1 MKRLTFGTVC
11 LLLSIVLTIGYT
23 VCQTVPQ
30 VNNSIFRDI
39 QHSNLNTTAENSVVE
54 NSILPPPI
62 NFPTLKAVGSGD
74 YAFDGG
80 DGSQTNPFQISSAEQ
95 LIRLSEL
102 VNSKTTYTRTTG
114 YTSSN
119 QYYYSS
125 YYKLTQDIDFGTL
138 VSGTF
143 IICTKTVT
151 TTNYGTKQTVLVQ
164 QYIIKA
170 NNDAFPLTCNRVADD
185 NNTGTVTISSETDE
199 KNYTR
204 NNSPANYYTTTFKY
218 EYYGNT
224 PLAQS
229 ALMAPIGYCATY
241 TQEGT
246 TYIDNNASVNFSGNF
261 NGDNHT
267 ISNIEIRTQ
276 STSSAL
282 FELVGKT
289 TTGGNTPEIKNL
301 HVNNAYVSSEGN
313 SFAGG
318 IVAVLSNG
326 KITDCSISN
335 STIIGNRA
343 GGIGSTLSYNGS
355 TSNGSISG
363 CTSVNNII
371 DGKVGAGGIAGY
383 TKDGIAKITDC
394 TSSNNSITADN
405 EDNTGPITGSVK
417 AEKDQ
422 GSNTVITTEEAA
434 NMTGSSF
441 IDIIEKLLRHN
452 NIPDF
457 CYINNG
463 ISFNPNNSVD
473 ATILARLKAELNGSS
488 DITDNLVLPN
498 VANIENLIS
507 LLSSPTDA
515 QLRELCAT
523 FYAEHIEF
531 SNENVTNAVSAH
543 DAFYGIGGVS
553 TTINRY
559 KYNGSTYSLDND
571 TVTSTDARNTQ
582 YYYRVVENDVETYYK
597 YRRDG
602 YPNYWTNPY
611 FTKDNEARTNYSVS
625 NGTAYYSY
633 YHPGW
638 NDYPTS
644 VQTTLINSL
653 RTTIESIDAT
663 TIASLPDYYK
673 LTATGTDAN
682 PIVIDVTKGG
692 GIYDKGGQLGDKIV
706 KLKKSLYLQN
716 WVALGITKIE
726 DMGMG
731 WIDTLTMDRK
741 VNFLSNTQDNNDM
754 AVVDWDYEQNNWGS
768 NYLLAKHDLPYG
780 KGIFVWSY
788 NTAHPLAKE
797 DDWDYTVVT
806 SSNPILYQQG
816 KVKAYTNTTTTNTE
830 ISNYISSLENLG
842 SSNGSGATMGKW
854 FLIANPYTAVMSA
867 DQILKHL
874 TNDGTGNAIQG
885 NCIYKYRV
893 DAFGNGQYDSYDAG
907 QRVYAG
913 DAFFVA
919 ISESADNPANKLSG
933 TISDQDL
940 YGYSYEPVVSLSK
953 KKSATNKSETNSLPK
968 KMTFLCADSRKG
980 LSQMTA
986 FKYDNASN
994 GFDVNDAYAMLS
1006 TAEKHAVEPF
1016 FVVVDDIYLRH
1027 NAFTSLPYEV
1037 SIGFSSQKEQQVTFS
1052 LIGATDSM
1060 EVYLMD
1066 AIADTIICDLNI
1078 QREVYSI
1085 EDDDTLY
1092 FSSVGTYATID
1103 VEEGKN
1109 EGKYKIHFGPYTVG
1123 IEDVPSTQKQIADIR
1138 IYNVNKEIHLR
1149 GERLKHVQVLNT
1161 LGQIIYEKN
1170 ISGDEY
1176 TFSINAISGAYII
1189 RALNE
1194 DGLSKNTK
1202 IIVH

>member
-1 MKRLTFGTVC
+1 MG
-11 LLLSIVLTIGYT
+11 
-23 VCQTVPQ
+23 
-30 VNNSIFRDI
+30 
-39 QHSNLNTTAENSVVE
+39 A
-54 NSILPPPI
+54 
-62 NFPTLKAVGSGD
+62 
-74 YAFDGG
+74 
-80 DGSQTNPFQISSAEQ
+80 
-95 LIRLSEL
+95 
-102 VNSKTTYTRTTG
+102 
-114 YTSSN
+114 
-119 QYYYSS
+119 
-125 YYKLTQDIDFGTL
+125 L
-138 VSGTF
+138 VSGPF

-151 TTNYGTKQTVLVQ
+151 RSGDDTYTQEVLVQ
-164 QYIIKA
+164 QYILQA
-170 NNDAFPLTCNRVADD
+170 
-185 NNTGTVTISSETDE
+185 TGTDFPYTCEAVYGDNGGNVTISSSSTTVDRSRDH
-199 KNYTR
+199 YPTGSR
-204 NNSPANYYTTTFKY
+204 TVSYTTTFKY
-218 EYYGNT
+218 EYYDAT
-224 PLAQS
+224 TLALS
-229 ALMAPIGYCATY
+229 SLMSPIGYYATY
-241 TQEGT
+241 IKDT
-246 TYIDNNASVNFSGNF
+246 TKYSETNISVPFKGSF
-261 NGDNHT
+261 DGDNHT
-267 ISNIEIRTQ
+267 ISNIEIITQ
-276 STSSAL
+276 SSSSGL
-282 FELVGKT
+282 FGYVTNSETQPAV
-289 TTGGNTPEIKNL
+289 IKNL
-301 HVNNAYVSSEGN
+301 NVNNAYISSPDN
-313 SFAGG
+313 SYSGG
-318 IVAVLSNG
+318 LAAVIG
-326 KITDCSISN
+326 YATITNCSVSN
-335 STIIGNRA
+335 STIVGNIA
-343 GGIGSTLSYNGS
+343 GGIGSTLTTATGSS
-355 TSNGSISG
+355 TSRGAISG
-363 CTSVNNII
+363 CTSANNKIT
-371 DGKVGAGGIAGY
+371 GKTRAGGIAGSSA
-383 TKDGIAKITDC
+383 DGIDKINNC
-394 TSSNNSITADN
+394 TSSNNDITAD
-405 EDNTGPITGSVK
+405 DPSRVGPITGTRNS
-417 AEKDQ
+417 EEDQ
-422 GSNTVITTEEAA
+422 GTNIVITKEEAA
-434 NMTGSSF
+434 TMTGSSF
-441 IDIIEKLLRHN
+441 VDIINALAGNR
-452 NIPDF
+452 IPDF
-457 CYINNG
+457 CFINYG
-463 ISFNPNNSVD
+463 ISFDPTNYVD
-473 ATILARLKAELNGSS
+473 ANTLARLKAELDGSR
-488 DITDNLVLPN
+488 DVTDNLVLPN
-498 VANIENLIS
+498 VTKIEQSINDIKTTSYTSTQIEEFCASSYAN
-507 LLSSPTDA
+507 
-515 QLRELCAT
+515 
-523 FYAEHIEF
+523 HGEF
-531 SNENVTNAVSAH
+531 SNTYTANAIS
-543 DAFYGIGGVS
+543 VS
-553 TTINRY
+553 TAFSGTNINKYYY
-559 KYNGSTYSLDND
+559 KDGQFHLASGSMTDEEQRKTQFYFLVEEGSTK
-571 TVTSTDARNTQ
+571 
-582 YYYRVVENDVETYYK
+582 TYYK
-597 YRRDG
+597 YAKNSSYTSKTDDWNNPRFTKQK
-602 YPNYWTNPY
+602 PTTNPEEYGVTGSPEKFEY
-611 FTKDNEARTNYSVS
+611 FYP
-625 NGTAYYSY
+625 GWTAY
-633 YHPGW
+633 
-638 NDYPTS
+638 N
-644 VQTTLINSL
+644 TTLQNSYKSALESSINSAKSKDL
-653 RTTIESIDAT
+653 S
-663 TIASLPDYYK
+663 SLPDYYK
-673 LTATGTDAN
+673 LTAAGTDAN
-682 PIVIDVTKGG
+682 PIVIDVTNGG

-754 AVVDWDYEQNNWGS
+754 AAVEWDYSTNDWYW
-768 NYLLAKHDLPYG
+768 NYLIAKHDLPYG

-830 ISNYISSLENLG
+830 ISNYISSLENIG

-854 FLIANPYTAVMSA
+854 FLLANPYTAVMSA

-953 KKSATNKSETNSLPK
+953 KKSITNKSETTSLPK

-1016 FVVVDDIYLRH
+1016 FVVDDIYLRH
-1027 NAFTSLPYEV
+1027 NAFSSLPYEV
-1037 SIGFSSQKEQQVTFS
+1037 PIGFSSQREQQVTFS

-1066 AIADTIICDLNI
+1066 AVADTIICDLNI

-1092 FSSVGTYATID
+1092 FSSVGNYATID

-1123 IEDVPSTQKQIADIR
+1123 IEDGPSTQKQIADIR